1 MRHWLRIL
9 GVLVCL
15 AGIAWPASAGTDVTL
30 FRLYMLDGS
39 VLTSYG
45 EFAERRKV
53 TFGRGSLGA
62 IEVTSGLEQSE
73 LFILSDT
80 TKWDNWNRLRLD

>member
-1 MRHWLRIL
+1 MSPITRIL

-15 AGIAWPASAGTDVTL
+15 VGMARPAFAESDVTL

-45 EFAERRKV
+45 EFARV
-53 TFGRGSLGA
+53 NDSVVFSMPVGG
-62 IEVTSGLEQSE
+62 
-73 LFILSDT
+73 
-80 TKWDNWNRLRLD
+80 